1 MLGTAP
7 VGSALH
13 HLYGYWRVAA
23 DAARF
28 TSLDSHNLAANYGN
42 YAVYLP
48 KSLGNDAADLGKVM
62 VPQKWEPCRGSPGGG
77 ASPGRKVARETRERL
92 HLAEQPAGRRVRR
105 GKNAKPQTRQV
116 IYIIPKNCAIVRRW
130 GVIFRSIMVISCCN
144 TVNVICFLQISKN

>member
-1 MLGTAP
+1 MLGAAP

-28 TSLDSHNLAANYGN
+28 TSLDSHNLAENYGN

-62 VPQKWEPCRGSPGGG
+62 VPKGGNLVD
-77 ASPGRKVARETRERL
+77 AVQVAALLLDGR
-92 HLAEQPAGRRVRR
+92 
-105 GKNAKPQTRQV
+105 
-116 IYIIPKNCAIVRRW
+116 
-130 GVIFRSIMVISCCN
+130 
-144 TVNVICFLQISKN
+144 

>member
-62 VPQKWEPCRGSPGGG
+62 VPKGGNLVE
-77 ASPGRKVARETRERL
+77 AVQVAALLLT
-92 HLAEQPAGRRVRR
+92 EQPAVGSASGS
-105 GKNAKPQTRQV
+105 GKRENVERQG
-116 IYIIPKNCAIVRRW
+116 IYIIP
-130 GVIFRSIMVISCCN
+130 FP
-144 TVNVICFLQISKN
+144 

>member
-1 MLGTAP
+1 MTEFMLGTAP

-48 KSLGNDAADLGKVM
+48 KSVETMPQIWARSWSPKSGNLVDAVQVAALLLD
-62 VPQKWEPCRGSPGGG
+62 
-77 ASPGRKVARETRERL
+77 GR
-92 HLAEQPAGRRVRR
+92 
-105 GKNAKPQTRQV
+105 
-116 IYIIPKNCAIVRRW
+116 
-130 GVIFRSIMVISCCN
+130 
-144 TVNVICFLQISKN
+144 